1 MSDPKLQALNDL
13 ARRIQRT
20 DNAREARELA
30 TKLRI
35 DTEEFVRERR
45 SAAAQ
50 VGAEPR
56 DRQSFE

>member
-30 TKLRI
+30 TKPRI

-50 VGAEPR
+50 VGSEPLA
-56 DRQSFE
+56 RQSFE

>member
-1 MSDPKLQALNDL
+1 MNDL
-13 ARRIQRT
+13 ARQIQRT

-50 VGAEPR
+50 VEAEPL

>member
-1 MSDPKLQALNDL
+1 MSDPKLRALNDL
-13 ARRIQRT
+13 ARKIQRT

-45 SAAAQ
+45 SSATQ
-50 VGAEPR
+50 IRSEPL